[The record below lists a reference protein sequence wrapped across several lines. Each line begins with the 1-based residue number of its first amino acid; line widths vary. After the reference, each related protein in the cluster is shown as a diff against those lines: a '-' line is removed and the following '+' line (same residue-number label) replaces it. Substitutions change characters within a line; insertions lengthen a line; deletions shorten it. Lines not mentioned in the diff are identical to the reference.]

1 MQDLFRHLRIHTST
15 KRENLKMMWF
25 WLKLSRFFNKIGNY
39 FYYRHVNSLRFKQR
53 LQTKKVAKK

>member
-1 MQDLFRHLRIHTST
+1 
-15 KRENLKMMWF
+15 MMWF